1 MMENEI
7 ILPKEKLDMAA
18 ENLTNTATAELAETI
33 KEDIVVDDEKQQA
46 ALHEAAVDVNA
57 ETEPIPIAAEIKEP
71 AEDLA
76 VKDPADENLRE
87 ENSEENLEE
96 KLTAAIAALERN
108 LEETIKEGIIEP
120 PTEAGRGIIK
130 DAMMAEPEEN
140 VIKPDPRVGKVRAT
154 PAARRIARE
163 FKVEIDKAT
172 GSGPNG
178 RIEADDVKKLVV
190 IQPGTFDYKSKEPV
204 VIKTS
209 LDKIAGNPS
218 NLFSTPVKLEEI
230 PEKKTVTRKKLK
242 DMNQKSEKVP
252 NPELDFVPFVD
263 ENDEDREV
271 KDADVVTKISALDFV
286 PFVDLKA
293 EPLRDEIIVKPTP
306 MHLLYESESEDLDLK
321 NKKSRGLPRKSQ
333 IQDKNK
339 TAIIANEISTP
350 TVAEAVASEEKSTST
365 QPEII
370 QTPELTERQPENV
383 IPEIS
388 ESEAVE
394 SEVAESEVVEAEVV
408 QAEVV
413 EAEKTESLKM
423 ATENAEPEATTA
435 ATAEISES
443 NEVQEV
449 QQVSAE
455 IIVPTVAEPLQESE
469 LAENKAENH
478 QEKNLIRTVRPKAVR
493 KYLVKSKVE
502 TPVISLTTEIDMTE
516 IKDLR
521 KKITKKIE
529 EQARYRCTYTDFL
542 LLATSRALVKH
553 SLINARRENDAVVVH
568 AHVNM
573 GLTVESEH
581 GFIVPVIPNAQTMNF
596 VEIVKGRGDLL
607 KAVKNKHLS
616 QDQLEGSTFTITN
629 LGMYGIRE
637 FTAIINQTNSAI
649 LSVGEVVQRIRIHQ
663 GEPVVRSVMKISLNL
678 DQRVANGVDGAKFLQ
693 DIKADMENPSLLL
706 F

>member
-1 MMENEI
+1 
-7 ILPKEKLDMAA
+7 MAA
-18 ENLTNTATAELAETI
+18 ENLTNTATSELVEKIETDTVLDADKQEEALHGAVGLKAET
-33 KEDIVVDDEKQQA
+33 VA
-46 ALHEAAVDVNA
+46 ALQTEAAV
-57 ETEPIPIAAEIKEP
+57 ERTEPGGGV
-71 AEDLA
+71 A
-76 VKDPADENLRE
+76 VEDPADENAL
-87 ENSEENLEE
+87 EENLEE
-96 KLTAAIAALERN
+96 KLTAAIEALERN
-108 LEETIKEGIIEP
+108 LEETIKEGLKGQPSEVIQ
-120 PTEAGRGIIK
+120 GIIK
-130 DAMMAEPEEN
+130 DEVNEELQEN
-140 VIKPDPRVGKVRAT
+140 PIDPDPRAGKVRAT

-163 FKVEIDKAT
+163 FKVELKKAT
-172 GSGPNG
+172 GTGPNG
-178 RIEADDVKKLVV
+178 RIEVDDVKKLVV

-204 VIKTS
+204 VIGTS

-230 PEKKTVTRKKLK
+230 PDKKTVSRKKLK
-242 DMNQKSEKVP
+242 DMNQKIEKLP

-263 ENDEDREV
+263 ENDENREV
-271 KDADVVTKISALDFV
+271 KDADVVTKVSALDFV

-293 EPLRDEIIVKPTP
+293 EPLREEIIVKPTP
-306 MHLLYESESEDLDLK
+306 MHLLHESESEDQSLE
-321 NKKSRGLPRKSQ
+321 NKRSRGLSRKNQ
-333 IQDKNK
+333 NQNNIKM
-339 TAIIANEISTP
+339 AIKATEISTP
-350 TVAEAVASEEKSTST
+350 TATEAAVSEEKSIENQSKIT
-365 QPEII
+365 QTTAHE
-370 QTPELTERQPENV
+370 EHQPENV
-383 IPEIS
+383 IPETAKPEVI
-388 ESEAVE
+388 EPTITEPEGAEIEKAEPIRMAAENMRPEA
-394 SEVAESEVVEAEVV
+394 SAIAI
-408 QAEVV
+408 
-413 EAEKTESLKM
+413 EKI
-423 ATENAEPEATTA
+423 TENSKINQDLAIPAA
-435 ATAEISES
+435 IIIATANETIKES
-443 NEVQEV
+443 ALAKDKAGE
-449 QQVSAE
+449 
-455 IIVPTVAEPLQESE
+455 TVTRSVRL
-469 LAENKAENH
+469 KA
-478 QEKNLIRTVRPKAVR
+478 IR
-493 KYLVKSKVE
+493 KYKVTSKSE

-553 SLINARRENDAVVVH
+553 PLINARREDDAVVAH

-581 GFIVPVIPNAQTMNF
+581 GFIVPVIPNAQMMNF
-596 VEIVKGRGDLL
+596 VEIVKCRGDLL

>member
-7 ILPKEKLDMAA
+7 ILPKENLDMAA
-18 ENLTNTATAELAETI
+18 ENLTITATSELVEKNENDTVLDAGKHEEALHGAVDLKAET
-33 KEDIVVDDEKQQA
+33 VA
-46 ALHEAAVDVNA
+46 ALQIEATV
-57 ETEPIPIAAEIKEP
+57 ERTEPGGGM
-71 AEDLA
+71 A
-76 VKDPADENLRE
+76 VEDPADENAL
-87 ENSEENLEE
+87 EENLEE

-108 LEETIKEGIIEP
+108 LEETIKEGLKGQPSEVI
-120 PTEAGRGIIK
+120 RGIIK
-130 DAMMAEPEEN
+130 DEVNEELQEN
-140 VIKPDPRVGKVRAT
+140 PKEPDPRAGKVRAT

-163 FKVEIDKAT
+163 FKVELVKAT

-178 RIEADDVKKLVV
+178 RIEVDDVKKLVV

-204 VIKTS
+204 VIGTS

-230 PEKKTVTRKKLK
+230 PDKKTVSRKKLK
-242 DMNQKSEKVP
+242 DMNQKIEKVP

-263 ENDEDREV
+263 ENDENREV
-271 KDADVVTKISALDFV
+271 KDADVVKKVSALDFV

-293 EPLRDEIIVKPTP
+293 EPLREEIIVKPTP
-306 MHLLYESESEDLDLK
+306 MHLLHESEPEDQRLE
-321 NKKSRGLPRKSQ
+321 NKRSRGMSRKNQ
-333 IQDKNK
+333 NQDNSKM
-339 TAIIANEISTP
+339 AIKATEISTP
-350 TVAEAVASEEKSTST
+350 TATEAVVSEEKSIENQSKIT
-365 QPEII
+365 QTTAHE
-370 QTPELTERQPENV
+370 EHQPENV
-383 IPEIS
+383 IPETAKPAVI
-388 ESEAVE
+388 EPTITEPEGAEIEKADPIRMAAENMRPEA
-394 SEVAESEVVEAEVV
+394 SATAI
-408 QAEVV
+408 
-413 EAEKTESLKM
+413 EKI
-423 ATENAEPEATTA
+423 TENSKINQDLAIPAA
-435 ATAEISES
+435 IIIATANETILES
-443 NEVQEV
+443 GLAKDKAGE
-449 QQVSAE
+449 
-455 IIVPTVAEPLQESE
+455 TVTRS
-469 LAENKAENH
+469 
-478 QEKNLIRTVRPKAVR
+478 VRPKAIR
-493 KYLVKSKVE
+493 KYKVTSKSE

-542 LLATSRALVKH
+542 LLATSRALVNH
-553 SLINARRENDAVVVH
+553 PLINARRENDAVVAH

-581 GFIVPVIPNAQTMNF
+581 GFIVPVIPNAQMMNF
-596 VEIVKGRGDLL
+596 VEIVKCRGDLL

>member
-33 KEDIVVDDEKQQA
+33 KTDAVLDDDNQKE
-46 ALHEAAVDVNA
+46 ALHEAAVA
-57 ETEPIPIAAEIKEP
+57 LKTETAVAIPIEASAEMMEP
-71 AEDLA
+71 SEDISADDPVAENPLA
-76 VKDPADENLRE
+76 
-87 ENSEENLEE
+87 ENLEE
-96 KLTAAIAALERN
+96 KLTAVIEALERN
-108 LEETIKEGIIEP
+108 LEETIKEGNKERP
-120 PTEAGRGIIK
+120 SEVLRGIVMDEVIE
-130 DAMMAEPEEN
+130 EPEKMVVE
-140 VIKPDPRVGKVRAT
+140 PDPRVGKVRAT

-163 FKVEIDKAT
+163 FKVKLEKAT

-204 VIKTS
+204 VIGTS
-209 LDKIAGNPS
+209 LDKIAGNPG

-230 PEKKTVTRKKLK
+230 PDKKTGSRKKLK
-242 DMNQKSEKVP
+242 DMNQKIEKVP

-263 ENDEDREV
+263 ENDENREV

-293 EPLRDEIIVKPTP
+293 EPLREEIIVKPTP
-306 MHLLYESESEDLDLK
+306 MHMLYESEPEDLALE
-321 NKKSRGLPRKSQ
+321 NKKSRGLPRKNQ
-333 IQDKNK
+333 AHDKNDIK
-339 TAIIANEISTP
+339 AVATSVPII
-350 TVAEAVASEEKSTST
+350 AEAVVSDIVEENKVLENSEVKK
-365 QPEII
+365 EII
-370 QTPELTERQPENV
+370 IETLE
-383 IPEIS
+383 
-388 ESEAVE
+388 
-394 SEVAESEVVEAEVV
+394 
-408 QAEVV
+408 
-413 EAEKTESLKM
+413 
-423 ATENAEPEATTA
+423 
-435 ATAEISES
+435 
-443 NEVQEV
+443 
-449 QQVSAE
+449 
-455 IIVPTVAEPLQESE
+455 EPLQEPE
-469 LAENKAENH
+469 IAENNEESH
-478 QEKNLIRTVRPKAVR
+478 EEKIVTRPVRPKAIR
-493 KYLVKSKVE
+493 KYMVKSNAK
-502 TPVISLTTEIDMTE
+502 TDVISLTTEIDMTE

-553 SLINARRENDAVVVH
+553 PLINARREDDAVVAH

-581 GFIVPVIPNAQTMNF
+581 GFIVPVIPNAQAMNF
-596 VEIVKGRGDLL
+596 VEIVKSRGDLL
-607 KAVKNKHLS
+607 KAVKNKHLPP
-616 QDQLEGSTFTITN
+616 DQLEGSTFTITN

-693 DIKADMENPSLLL
+693 EIKADMENPSLLL

>member
-1 MMENEI
+1 MIENEI

-18 ENLTNTATAELAETI
+18 ENLTNVAAVELADTI
-33 KEDIVVDDEKQQA
+33 KEDVALHGEKQQA
-46 ALHEAAVDVNA
+46 VIQEADSDMKTETA
-57 ETEPIPIAAEIKEP
+57 EAIVTETPAEIIER
-71 AEDLA
+71 AE
-76 VKDPADENLRE
+76 DPADENSL
-87 ENSEENLEE
+87 EENLEE
-96 KLTAAIAALERN
+96 KLTAAIEALEIN
-108 LEETIKEGIIEP
+108 LAETIKAGIKEQP
-120 PTEAGRGIIK
+120 SEAIRGIFEDEVI
-130 DAMMAEPEEN
+130 EELQGN
-140 VIKPDPRVGKVRAT
+140 PSEPDPRVGKVRAT

-163 FKVEIDKAT
+163 FKVELKKAT
-172 GSGPNG
+172 GTGPNG
-178 RIEADDVKKLVV
+178 RIEADDVKKMVV

-204 VIKTS
+204 VIGTS

-230 PEKKTVTRKKLK
+230 PDKKTVSRKKLK
-242 DMNQKSEKVP
+242 DMNQRIEKVP

-263 ENDEDREV
+263 ENDKNRED
-271 KDADVVTKISALDFV
+271 KDADVVTKVSALDFV
-286 PFVDLKA
+286 PFIDLKV
-293 EPLRDEIIVKPTP
+293 EPLREEIIVKPTP
-306 MHLLYESESEDLDLK
+306 MHLLHESEPENLGLK
-321 NKKSRGLPRKSQ
+321 NKKSRGLPRKNQ

-339 TAIIANEISTP
+339 NEIKAAATSVATAI
-350 TVAEAVASEEKSTST
+350 EAAVSEEKSIGT
-365 QPEII
+365 QSEITQI
-370 QTPELTERQPENV
+370 PALEERQPENI
-383 IPEIS
+383 IPERSEPEVSEPEVFKPEVTETEKVEPMMSAAENMGPEATAAVTEEIS
-388 ESEAVE
+388 E
-394 SEVAESEVVEAEVV
+394 
-408 QAEVV
+408 
-413 EAEKTESLKM
+413 
-423 ATENAEPEATTA
+423 
-435 ATAEISES
+435 I

-449 QQVSAE
+449 QEALAE
-455 IIVPTVAEPLQESE
+455 IIVETVAEPLQESE
-469 LAENKAENH
+469 LAENNADNH
-478 QEKNLIRTVRPKAVR
+478 QEKNRIRTVRPKAIR
-493 KYLVKSKVE
+493 KYLVKSNVE

-553 SLINARRENDAVVVH
+553 PLINARREDDVVVAH

-581 GFIVPVIPNAQTMNF
+581 GFIVPVIPNAQLMNF
-596 VEIVKGRGDLL
+596 VEIVKCRGDLL

-649 LSVGEVVQRIRIHQ
+649 LSVGEVVQRVRIHQ
-663 GEPVVRSVMKISLNL
+663 GEPVVRSVMKICLNL

>member
-7 ILPKEKLDMAA
+7 ILPKEKLDMTA

-33 KEDIVVDDEKQQA
+33 KTDAVLDDDNQKE
-46 ALHEAAVDVNA
+46 ALHEAAVAVKT
-57 ETEPIPIAAEIKEP
+57 ETAVAIPIEASAEMMEP
-71 AEDLA
+71 SEDISADDPVAENPL
-76 VKDPADENLRE
+76 
-87 ENSEENLEE
+87 EENLEE
-96 KLTAAIAALERN
+96 KLTAVIEALERN
-108 LEETIKEGIIEP
+108 LEETIQEGNKERP
-120 PTEAGRGIIK
+120 SEALRGIVMDEVIE
-130 DAMMAEPEEN
+130 EPEKMVVE
-140 VIKPDPRVGKVRAT
+140 PDPRVGKVRAT

-163 FKVEIDKAT
+163 FKVELEKAT

-178 RIEADDVKKLVV
+178 RIEIDDVKKLVV

-204 VIKTS
+204 VIGTS
-209 LDKIAGNPS
+209 LDKIAGNPG

-230 PEKKTVTRKKLK
+230 PDKKTVSRKKLK
-242 DMNQKSEKVP
+242 DMNQKIEKVP

-263 ENDEDREV
+263 EHDDKPEV

-293 EPLRDEIIVKPTP
+293 EPLREEIIVKPTP
-306 MHLLYESESEDLDLK
+306 MHMLYENEPEDLVLE
-321 NKKSRGLPRKSQ
+321 NKKSRGLPRKNQ
-333 IQDKNK
+333 AQEKNK
-339 TAIIANEISTP
+339 NDIKAAATSVP
-350 TVAEAVASEEKSTST
+350 TIAEAIVSDISEVSEVNENIEVKK
-365 QPEII
+365 EII
-370 QTPELTERQPENV
+370 IE
-383 IPEIS
+383 
-388 ESEAVE
+388 
-394 SEVAESEVVEAEVV
+394 
-408 QAEVV
+408 
-413 EAEKTESLKM
+413 
-423 ATENAEPEATTA
+423 TA
-435 ATAEISES
+435 K
-443 NEVQEV
+443 
-449 QQVSAE
+449 
-455 IIVPTVAEPLQESE
+455 EPLQEMEIVESI
-469 LAENKAENH
+469 
-478 QEKNLIRTVRPKAVR
+478 EKNHEEKNMTRPVRPKAIR
-493 KYLVKSKVE
+493 KYLVKSNAK

-553 SLINARRENDAVVVH
+553 PLINARREDDAVVAH

-573 GLTVESEH
+573 GLTVESEQ
-581 GFIVPVIPNAQTMNF
+581 GFIIPVIPNAQTMNF
-596 VEIVKGRGDLL
+596 VEIVKSRGDLL
-607 KAVKNKHLS
+607 KAVKNKHLPP
-616 QDQLEGSTFTITN
+616 DQLAGSTFTITN